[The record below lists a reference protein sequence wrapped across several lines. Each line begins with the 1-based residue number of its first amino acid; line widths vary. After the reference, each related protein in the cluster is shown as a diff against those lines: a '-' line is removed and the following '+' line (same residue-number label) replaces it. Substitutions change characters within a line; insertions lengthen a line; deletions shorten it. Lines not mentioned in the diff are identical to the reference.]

1 VHRIQNLYLTYCRWI
16 MYIIECIYYQY
27 IVHRIRSECQ
37 VETKGK
43 FVLHQSKQKK
53 GDAVYIYYMIAW
65 YYRKNKKPF
74 RDILKHL
81 GRLEPDEIEYYNNC
95 IACLNHDPEMF
106 PCNIKKLSVQNSYEY
121 LPCALGIHFWNYWN
135 LSTVFNKN
143 TNRKEVSTNY
153 IALILTSLRFIQTCS
168 KSYTTKL
175 YKETTLPQLTGILPS
190 LYNKSRI
197 FRELE
202 VIESHREELG
212 KHIFEFAKHKGYTQG
227 ELLFYDL
234 SSGNLTGLRC
244 IMAKWGHCKDGYN
257 THVVLLLVI
266 TPEGYPIYWE
276 ILEGNTAD
284 AKTIESLILKTE
296 KIYGK
301 VESVI
306 CFDRGM
312 VSDENLRLLE
322 GKEIKFVTAL
332 DGNQVNYFEDIIDF
346 DLIERIKK
354 FDHKENRDE
363 IEKELV
369 DHGFNYIQYNLYCRE
384 IQLSESEQKKIED
397 KTNKLELDNRRYFFA
412 FNPELSYLTDKHRKN
427 RVEQFKEWIK
437 EYNNELVKVL
447 RNKKEETVEKAIKKE
462 IKRRRIA
469 DVELNYDL
477 EEYNVENENNKG
489 EIKRSITYKIKLGDI
504 TEESYAKARKYDGLW
519 VLITNITKNKD
530 EEFFKRTKSNSYF
543 EIYRLKNIIEEAF
556 KILSNFVGIEPF
568 YVYKTEHIKAH
579 FTICVLSYLLD
590 ITILNKVRESDKIEN
605 MDLHTIFHELIK
617 CRQNV
622 IQIDEKKS
630 VSKITKITEEQKKIL
645 DVLDCSY
652 LVTLEYL
659 YDRNIVST

>member
-1 VHRIQNLYLTYCRWI
+1 MHRI
-16 MYIIECIYYQY
+16 
-27 IVHRIRSECQ
+27 VKGCQ
-37 VETKGK
+37 VENKGK
-43 FVLHQSKQKK
+43 FVLHHSKQNK
-53 GDAVYIYYMIAW
+53 GNAVYIYYMLAW

-81 GRLEPDEIEYYNNC
+81 GRLEPDEVEYYNNC

-121 LPCALGIHFWNYWN
+121 LPCAVGLHFWNYWN

-143 TNRKEVSTNY
+143 TNRKEVSTSD
-153 IALILTSLRFIQTCS
+153 IALILTTLRFVQTCS
-168 KSYTTKL
+168 KSYTAKL
-175 YKETTLPQLTGILPS
+175 YRETTLPLLTEISPS
-190 LYNKSRI
+190 LYNNARI

-202 VIESHREELG
+202 VIEGHREELG
-212 KHIFEFAKHKGYTQG
+212 KHIFEFAKNKSYTRG

-244 IMAKWGHCKDGYN
+244 VIAKWGHCKDGYN

-284 AKTIESLILKTE
+284 SKTIEDLILKIE
-296 KIYGK
+296 KVYGK
-301 VESVI
+301 VESVV

-312 VSDENLRLLE
+312 VSDENLKLLE
-322 GKEIKFVTAL
+322 GKEIKFITAL

-354 FDHKENRDE
+354 FDHKDNRSE
-363 IEKELV
+363 IKKELG
-369 DHGFNYIQYNLYCRE
+369 DHGFNHIKDNLYCRE
-384 IQLSESEQKKIED
+384 IQLTVDEQKKIED
-397 KTNKLELDNRRYFFA
+397 KTNKLELDNRRYFLA
-412 FNPELSYLTDKHRKN
+412 FNPQLSYLTDKHRKD

-437 EYNNELVKVL
+437 EYNKELGEVL
-447 RNKKEETVEKAIKKE
+447 RNKKEETVEKAIMKE
-462 IKRRRIA
+462 MKRRKIA
-469 DVELNYDL
+469 DVDLNYDL
-477 EEYNVENENNKG
+477 AEYNIENKNNKG
-489 EIKRSITYKIKLGDI
+489 ETKRSITYKIKLRDI
-504 TEESYAKARKYDGLW
+504 TEESYAKAKRYDGLW
-519 VLITNITKNKD
+519 MLITNIQKKKDKEYFNKTGFD
-530 EEFFKRTKSNSYF
+530 SYF
-543 EIYRLKNIIEEAF
+543 EIYRFKNIIEEAF

-590 ITILNKVRESDKIEN
+590 ITILNKIRESDKIEN
-605 MDLHTIFHELIK
+605 MDLHNIFHELKK
-617 CRQNV
+617 CKQNV
-622 IQIDEKKS
+622 IQLDGKKT
-630 VSKITKITEEQKKIL
+630 VSKITKITREQKKIL

-652 LVTLEYL
+652 LVKPAYL
-659 YDRNIVST
+659 YDQNIVSI

>member
-1 VHRIQNLYLTYCRWI
+1 
-16 MYIIECIYYQY
+16 
-27 IVHRIRSECQ
+27 
-37 VETKGK
+37 
-43 FVLHQSKQKK
+43 
-53 GDAVYIYYMIAW
+53 
-65 YYRKNKKPF
+65 
-74 RDILKHL
+74 
-81 GRLEPDEIEYYNNC
+81 
-95 IACLNHDPEMF
+95 
-106 PCNIKKLSVQNSYEY
+106 
-121 LPCALGIHFWNYWN
+121 
-135 LSTVFNKN
+135 
-143 TNRKEVSTNY
+143 
-153 IALILTSLRFIQTCS
+153 
-168 KSYTTKL
+168 
-175 YKETTLPQLTGILPS
+175 
-190 LYNKSRI
+190 
-197 FRELE
+197 
-202 VIESHREELG
+202 
-212 KHIFEFAKHKGYTQG
+212 
-227 ELLFYDL
+227 
-234 SSGNLTGLRC
+234 
-244 IMAKWGHCKDGYN
+244 
-257 THVVLLLVI
+257 
-266 TPEGYPIYWE
+266 
-276 ILEGNTAD
+276 
-284 AKTIESLILKTE
+284 
-296 KIYGK
+296 
-301 VESVI
+301 
-306 CFDRGM
+306 
-312 VSDENLRLLE
+312 
-322 GKEIKFVTAL
+322 
-332 DGNQVNYFEDIIDF
+332 
-346 DLIERIKK
+346 
-354 FDHKENRDE
+354 
-363 IEKELV
+363 
-369 DHGFNYIQYNLYCRE
+369 
-384 IQLSESEQKKIED
+384 
-397 KTNKLELDNRRYFFA
+397 
-412 FNPELSYLTDKHRKN
+412 LTDKHRKN